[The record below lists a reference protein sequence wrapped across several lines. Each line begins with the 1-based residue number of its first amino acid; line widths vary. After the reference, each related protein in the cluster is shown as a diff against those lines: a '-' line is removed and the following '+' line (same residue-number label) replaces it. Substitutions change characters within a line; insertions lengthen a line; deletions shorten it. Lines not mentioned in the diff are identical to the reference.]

1 MPYFPLSKYL
11 LSLIWMLPFLAV
23 TSLFD
28 TQLGAAQSQIT
39 VEAEILD
46 SSVSAEDREKLLARL
61 SDKEVRDIVWNLIQ
75 TNSKSQET
83 DNPLAAE
90 LSQLTSN
97 LRSNFDKRIQH
108 IPKLLALPSLL
119 VEAITPPGRRKR
131 IFRDRLLSWSHWSF
145 YLDGRVNTSVKE

>member
-1 MPYFPLSKYL
+1 MDASFSGRH
-11 LSLIWMLPFLAV
+11 
-23 TSLFD
+23 SLFG
-28 TQLGAAQSQIT
+28 TQPVVAQSQT
-39 VEAEILD
+39 AVETEILD

-75 TNSKSQET
+75 TNPNSQET

-90 LSQLTSN
+90 LNQLTSN

-119 VEAITPPGRRKR
+119 VEAITPPGKKKDFSRSFSHDR
-131 IFRDRLLSWSHWSF
+131 IGHFIWMDRSIPLQKNDKSRL
-145 YLDGRVNTSVKE
+145 